1 MPPQPPRLAEWLLI
15 HALPPGHDALVG
27 DLAEEYVDHVAAYG
41 ARRAAWLYW
50 GELFRTIPPFFVN
63 GLRWQRTMLKN
74 YLVVAFRNLRKY
86 KGFSAINVLGLA
98 VSMSVCLLIIA
109 LIKDQKSYDQFHE
122 KSDRIYRLVSTVEQS
137 YGSFDMATSPGPLA
151 PALLAES
158 PAVEQAVRFTKMGGN
173 ATYDDQ
179 TFQVSG
185 LYAEPSFFE
194 VFDFQLGRG
203 NPVTALE
210 APFSLI
216 LSPEAA
222 HKVFGTEDPLG
233 KVIHR
238 DGLGDFVVTGVLAET
253 EHKSHL
259 DVEVLASFSTL
270 ETLDSEYLTTSLVSW
285 SQSSVFYNYL
295 VLAEDADPADVAA
308 LSNDLVR
315 RNETDAEAHL
325 PALRMQALSRINMGE
340 ELSNQI
346 GSLMPASS
354 AYVLV
359 VFACVLMLIAVFNYI
374 SLTVAR
380 SLKRAREI
388 GIRKVVGARRSQI
401 VWQFLS
407 EAVVVA
413 VLASVLAMV
422 LLMVLVPGFNNLK
435 GFQDDL
441 DFGAL
446 SGSVLSDGWLYVLF
460 LGFAVGV
467 GMLAGV
473 VPAFKMASFVP
484 TRVLKG
490 LTATRGFSRFTLRR
504 VLIVFQFSLAIIGIV
519 TTLTI
524 NGQLAFLLQAD
535 YGIDEE
541 QLVTIDLQDMPYE
554 TMRDELLRVPGVEQ
568 VAMTSSMPVS
578 GSKTWTDIQAPGSDA
593 PELMMFYSVD
603 ADFLTQFRLRVV
615 AGRGLA
621 ESFSESEAQEPI
633 WLTQQAV
640 KALNLGTPEEAIG
653 QVLPFD
659 SGPEPHTGLVV
670 GVVSDIY
677 ARGYEKGYEPV
688 VLRHLPERFNYAVVR
703 IRPGNLKT
711 TLAALETTWKRVAPT
726 LAFNY
731 AFYDDEIAQQYLF
744 MQDLVKFF
752 GLMAGFVVFIAC
764 LGLLG
769 MASYTVETR
778 TKEVG
783 IRKVLGA
790 DVRSVVLLLSRD
802 YLTLLAVAVVLATPL
817 AYLLNHVLLQD
828 FAHHISLGLGLFL
841 AGILPILAL
850 ALLTI
855 GSQTLKAGYTNPV
868 DTLRSE

>member
-1 MPPQPPRLAEWLLI
+1 MTPQPPRLAEWLLTCL
-15 HALPPGHDALVG
+15 LPPGHDALVG

-50 GELFRTIPPFFVN
+50 GELIRTIPPFFVN
-63 GLRWQRTMLKN
+63 GLRWQSTMLKN

-109 LIKDQKSYDQFHE
+109 LVKDQKSYDQFHE
-122 KSDRIYRLVSTVEQS
+122 QADRIYRIISTVEQS
-137 YGSFDMATSPGPLA
+137 YGTFDMATSPGPLA

-173 ATYDDQ
+173 ATYGDQ
-179 TFQVSG
+179 TFQLSG

-194 VFDFQLGRG
+194 VFDFTLARG

-210 APFSLI
+210 TPFSLI
-216 LSPEAA
+216 LSPESAQ
-222 HKVFGTEDPLG
+222 KFFGTEDPLG

-238 DGLGDFVVTGVLAET
+238 DGLGDFVVTGVFAET
-253 EHKSHL
+253 GHKSHL
-259 DVEVLASFSTL
+259 DVAALASFSTL
-270 ETLDSEYLTTSLVSW
+270 ATLDSEYMAESLTSW
-285 SQSSVFYNYL
+285 SRSSVFYNYV
-295 VLAEDADPADVAA
+295 VLAEDADPSTVARLA
-308 LSNDLVR
+308 EELVQR
-315 RNETDAEAHL
+315 HETDATASV
-325 PALRMQALSRINMGE
+325 PALRMQALSHINMGD

-346 GSLMPASS
+346 GPLMPASS

-359 VFACVLMLIAVFNYI
+359 VFASVLMLIAVFNYI

-388 GIRKVVGARRSQI
+388 GIRKVVGAQRSQI
-401 VWQFLS
+401 VRQFLS
-407 EAVVVA
+407 EAVVVT

-422 LLMVLVPGFNNLK
+422 LLLVLVPGFNNMK

-441 DFGAL
+441 DFGVM
-446 SGSVLSDGWLYVLF
+446 SVNVLKDGGLYVLF
-460 LGFAVGV
+460 LGFAVGI

-490 LTATRGFSRFTLRR
+490 LTASRGFSRLTLRR
-504 VLIVFQFSLAIIGIV
+504 TLIVFQFSLAIIGII

-541 QLVTIDLQDMPYE
+541 QLVTIDLQDLPAE
-554 TMRDELLRVPGVEQ
+554 TVRDELLRVPGVEQ
-568 VAMTSSMPVS
+568 VAMTSAMPVS
-578 GSKTWTDIQAPGSDA
+578 GSKTWTDIQAPGRES
-593 PELMMFYSVD
+593 PELMMFYAVD
-603 ADFLTQFRLRVV
+603 ADFLTQFRLHII

-633 WLTQQAV
+633 WLTQEAV
-640 KALNLGTPEEAIG
+640 RTLGLGTPEDAIG

-659 SGPEPHTGLVV
+659 NHPEPHTGQVV
-670 GVVSDIY
+670 GVVGDFY
-677 ARGYEKGYEPV
+677 ARGYEKGYQPV
-688 VLRHLPERFNYAVVR
+688 VLRHLPEQYQYAVVR
-703 IRPGNLKT
+703 IRPGAIKT
-711 TLAALETTWKRVAPT
+711 TLAALEATWKRVAPT
-726 LAFNY
+726 LAFSY
-731 AFYDDEIAQQYLF
+731 TFYDDEIAQQYLF
-744 MQDLVKFF
+744 MKDLVKFF

-817 AYLLNHVLLQD
+817 AYLLNRFLLQG
-828 FAHHISLGLGLFL
+828 FAHHISLGVGLFL

-868 DTLRSE
+868 DTLRRE